1 MLKDIIQYLYNM
13 STNVTSTSSI
23 AVNTTNNTSTEF
35 ATTNLEQIMNNISA
49 NLNPKTSEEGLQML
63 YKPDEI
69 IARLQEGS
77 KQFERQV
84 GRQMTYSEMRQ
95 MFG

>member
-1 MLKDIIQYLYNM
+1 M
-13 STNVTSTSSI
+13 SNNVTINSGI
-23 AVNTTNNTSTEF
+23 AINTSDITS
-35 ATTNLEQIMNNISA
+35 TKSITNNLEQIMNNIGN
-49 NLNPKTSEEGLQML
+49 NLNPKTSEEGLKML
-63 YKPDEI
+63 CNPDEI
-69 IARLQEGS
+69 ISRLQEGS

>member
-1 MLKDIIQYLYNM
+1 
-13 STNVTSTSSI
+13 
-23 AVNTTNNTSTEF
+23 
-35 ATTNLEQIMNNISA
+35 MNNISV
-49 NLNPKTSEEGLQML
+49 NINPKTSEEGLKML
-63 YKPDEI
+63 CKPDEI
-69 IARLQEGS
+69 ISRLKEGS

>member
-1 MLKDIIQYLYNM
+1 M
-13 STNVTSTSSI
+13 SINVTSNSSNANNTS
-23 AVNTTNNTSTEF
+23 NNTSTE
-35 ATTNLEQIMNNISA
+35 TVTPNLGQIMNNISV
-49 NLNPKTSEEGLQML
+49 NINPKTSEEGLKML
-63 YKPDEI
+63 CKPDEI
-69 IARLQEGS
+69 ISRLQEGS